1 MLASWGAVQCIV
13 GGSYF
18 YEVNFKNGFTVVYK
32 KASVISSHCNVKMS
46 YLEYYNI

>member
-1 MLASWGAVQCIV
+1 MKLTLRTAL
-13 GGSYF
+13 
-18 YEVNFKNGFTVVYK
+18 TVVYK